1 MNRGDVYWYA
11 GPPTAA
17 EKAKK
22 RRPVLIV
29 SSDAANMN
37 LAYPYVTVL
46 PITSNVENIYPLEVD
61 LGELLDRPSKVQPQ
75 NVFTCRKAN
84 LSVERI
90 VSLSAELVDG
100 VGDRLRRYLDLGG

>member
-1 MNRGDVYWYA
+1 MNRGDVHWYS

-37 LAYPYVTVL
+37 LAYPYATVL
-46 PITSNVENIYPLEVD
+46 PITSNVTTVYPLEVD

-75 NVFTCRKAN
+75 NVFTCRKAD
-84 LSVERI
+84 LSNERV
-90 VSLSAELVDG
+90 VSLSAELMDE
-100 VGDRLRRYLDLGG
+100 VGEQLRRYLVLSG